1 MQRQEGCEQ
10 GIAVLP
16 PAGTGG
22 AMGAPQIGLPLP
34 RSLEGCW
41 SSYWGVLGS
50 FFRGNNVFRQMYP
63 CLSGHLGVT
72 LLIYL
77 QLQFGGKAVEVWGC
91 PSLT

>member
-22 AMGAPQIGLPLP
+22 AMGAPQIGLLLP

-41 SSYWGVLGS
+41 SS
-50 FFRGNNVFRQMYP
+50 
-63 CLSGHLGVT
+63 
-72 LLIYL
+72 
-77 QLQFGGKAVEVWGC
+77 
-91 PSLT
+91 